1 MTERIFDENRMIEI
15 EISDGDSY
23 SLSQLTFDVLED
35 LLKKRNE
42 YLDAQKVDSVE
53 DCIQRAQDFKNGT
66 GVYSEDSD
74 DEDVDLSKRTVTI
87 QEHTFSKPWEQETT
101 PSFRRDVNYEVLKLV
116 NFIDELDNEIIHDAQ
131 SVCKIVT
138 KLLDY
143 YTGLEGDPF
152 IQELLENNL
161 SYEGDNYSLEY
172 EGRTPLSF
180 ACDVAKILLTL
191 EEIKQD
197 LDRLPL

>member
-23 SLSQLTFDVLED
+23 SLSQLTFDILED
-35 LLKKRNE
+35 LLKKRNK
-42 YLDAQKVDSVE
+42 YLDAWKVDSVE
-53 DCIQRAQDFKNGT
+53 ECIQLAQDFKNGT
-66 GVYSEDSD
+66 GIYSEDSD

-87 QEHTFSKPWEQETT
+87 QEHTFSKPWEQETI
-101 PSFRRDVNYEVLKLV
+101 PSFPRDVSYEVSKLA
-116 NFIDELDNEIIHDAQ
+116 NFIEDLDDEIIHDAQ
-131 SVCKIVT
+131 SVCKVVT

-143 YTGLEGDPF
+143 YRDLEGDPF

-161 SYEGDNYSLEY
+161 SYEGDNYASEY
-172 EGRTPLSF
+172 EGRTPLGF

-191 EEIKQD
+191 EDIKQA
-197 LDRLPL
+197 LDILHL